1 MLIQVTLYAIFSVP
15 KMFVI
20 PEPVSLNVSDLSCA
34 VEVDHFGQ
42 FVRKARTRTCKATT
56 DPVWDQV
63 SSIDQLD

>member
-1 MLIQVTLYAIFSVP
+1 MLIQVTLYVIFSVP
-15 KMFVI
+15 KMFFI
-20 PEPVSLNVSDLSCA
+20 PEPVSLNVSDLSCT

-42 FVRKARTRTCKATT
+42 FVRKARTRTCKAAT

>member
-1 MLIQVTLYAIFSVP
+1 MLIQATLYAIFSVP
-15 KMFVI
+15 KMFFI
-20 PEPVSLNVSDLSCA
+20 PEPVSMNVSDLSCA

-63 SSIDQLD
+63 SSVDQLD

>member
-1 MLIQVTLYAIFSVP
+1 
-15 KMFVI
+15 MFFI
-20 PEPVSLNVSDLSCA
+20 PEPVSLNVPDLSCA

-42 FVRKARTRTCKATT
+42 FVRKARTRTCKAAT

>member
-1 MLIQVTLYAIFSVP
+1 
-15 KMFVI
+15 MFFI
-20 PEPVSLNVSDLSCA
+20 PEPVSMNVSDLSCT

-63 SSIDQLD
+63 SSVDQLD

>member
-1 MLIQVTLYAIFSVP
+1 
-15 KMFVI
+15 MFFI

-63 SSIDQLD
+63 SSVDQLD